1 MSAINILFITSESD
15 PFIKVGGLGDV
26 SYALPKALKKI
37 GVNIKVILPN
47 HGTIKN
53 KFKKEMK
60 FVSSFSVPVGWRDQK
75 ASLFYLKYNNIDFYF
90 IDNEYYFKRH
100 IPYGNYDDGEIFS
113 FFSRATLE
121 SIKYIPNF
129 KPNILHCNDW
139 HTAIIPVLL
148 KEFYSHLNLYK
159 NIKTIFTIHNLKYQ
173 GVFNPTVLQD
183 LLGLN
188 NSYFSEDK
196 LKFYDNISF
205 MKGGLNYSDIIT
217 TVSDSYAKEIMY
229 PFFGENLDGLIY
241 HLKDKIFGIINGIDY
256 SLYNPRND
264 SYISN
269 TYGITNYLEKVKNKT
284 SLQKKLNLPI
294 NENVFVIG
302 LVSRLVSQKG
312 LDLIKR
318 VLDEILNL
326 NIQFIILGSGDLQY
340 EDLFSYYSQIY
351 PDKLSA
357 NITFSSSLAKEI
369 YAGCDLFLMP
379 SLFEP
384 CGIGQ
389 LIAMRYGTVPLVRS
403 VGGLKD
409 TVFPFDKTT
418 KKGNG
423 FTFHSYN
430 AHDMLSSIENAYNL
444 YYTDKKSWNILIKS
458 CMRFN
463 CNWNESAKKYKSLY
477 SSLI

>member
-1 MSAINILFITSESD
+1 MCAINILFITSESD

-47 HGTIKN
+47 HGTIKHE
-53 KFKKEMK
+53 FKKEMK
-60 FVSSFSVPVGWRDQK
+60 FISSFSVPVGWRDQK

-188 NSYFSEDK
+188 SSYFSEDK

-264 SYISN
+264 PHISN
-269 TYGITNYLEKVKNKT
+269 TYGITNYLDKVKNKI
-284 SLQKKLNLPI
+284 SLQKKLNLPVNKNI
-294 NENVFVIG
+294 FVIG

-351 PDKLSA
+351 PDKLSS

-430 AHDMLSSIENAYNL
+430 AHDMLSSIESAYNL